1 MTVAEERL
9 VRAPFSGT
17 IEYAQHFFEQ
27 HRHLGLYA
35 ATVTVRSTVV
45 DDAADLTRKHEALEI
60 AWRAPTT
67 LLPDL
72 HALLTVRPQAP
83 GSRLFFTADYTPPL
97 GRVGKVFDALI
108 GRHIA
113 HATFTSL
120 LARLTRDIE
129 RQHAEFSQRHSV
141 AIQ

>member
-27 HRHLGLYA
+27 NRRLGLYV
-35 ATVTVRSTVV
+35 ATVTVRSSVV
-45 DDAADLTRKHEALEI
+45 DDTADLARRHEALEI
-60 AWRAPTT
+60 AWRAPNP

-108 GRHIA
+108 GRYIA

-129 RQHAEFSQRHSV
+129 RQHEEFSERHSV

>member
-35 ATVTVRSTVV
+35 ATVVVRSTVV
-45 DDAADLTRKHEALEI
+45 DDAADLTRKHDALEI
-60 AWRAPTT
+60 AWRAPTA

-83 GSRLFFTADYTPPL
+83 GSRIFFTADYTPPL
-97 GRVGKVFDALI
+97 GRFGEIFDGLI

-113 HATFTSL
+113 HATFASL

-129 RQHAEFSQRHSV
+129 RQHAEFSERHSV